1 MRYTTVIDISE
12 YPTIYKNFN
21 ARMVYFHLAL
31 KSGYHNDDRDKIRIS
46 IRQLSYAVG
55 ISVSATRHALSQ
67 LQKAGLLR
75 YDHGTWDVLKW
86 VLTPAITARPR
97 VIAADGAQ
105 GAAHGTP
112 SDRARSERATELQY
126 RKKTNEDY
134 DFEDINKYEQL
145 LVMASGPMANDR
157 QRRTLAADKDKY
169 LSLCKKYGRKPK
181 I

>member
-12 YPTIYKNFN
+12 YPTIYKNLN

-46 IRQLSYAVG
+46 IRQLSYSVG
-55 ISVSATRHALSQ
+55 ISVSATRHALRQ
-67 LQKAGLLR
+67 LLKAGLLR
-75 YDHGTWDVLKW
+75 YENGTWDVLKW

-97 VIAADGAQ
+97 VIAEKGAIGSAQ
-105 GAAHGTP
+105 GFSSERT
-112 SDRARSERATELQY
+112 RAERATELQY

-134 DFEDINKYEQL
+134 ELEDINKYEQL

-157 QRRTLAADKDKY
+157 QRRSLANDKDKY